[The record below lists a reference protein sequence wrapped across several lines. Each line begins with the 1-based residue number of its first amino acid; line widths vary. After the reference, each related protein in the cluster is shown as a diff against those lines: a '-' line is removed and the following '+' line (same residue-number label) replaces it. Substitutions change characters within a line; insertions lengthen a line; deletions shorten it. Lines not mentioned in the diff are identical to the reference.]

1 MFLYVCYT
9 CSYNN
14 INKLQIQNHLSSKLL
29 CKDVQNNINVIDVKK
44 HMLNKVSFKKYI
56 LLQQLIDKENI
67 DLRKCSD

>member
-1 MFLYVCYT
+1 MFLYVCYK

-14 INKLQIQNHLSSKLL
+14 INKLKIQNHLNSKLL

-44 HMLNKVSFKKYI
+44 HMLNEVSFKKYI

-67 DLRKCSD
+67 DSRKCAD